1 MSGGRVWLG
10 GRCGVMLGGRRKRS
24 LVGGFRSVNVCPPN
38 LLTRQNKTQ
47 PEREILEMENI
58 QKFAK

>member
-1 MSGGRVWLG
+1 MGV
-10 GRCGVMLGGRRKRS
+10 RCGVVLGGRRKRS
-24 LVGGFRSVNVCPPN
+24 LVGGFRSVYGCPPN
-38 LLTRQNKTQ
+38 VLTRQNKNQ